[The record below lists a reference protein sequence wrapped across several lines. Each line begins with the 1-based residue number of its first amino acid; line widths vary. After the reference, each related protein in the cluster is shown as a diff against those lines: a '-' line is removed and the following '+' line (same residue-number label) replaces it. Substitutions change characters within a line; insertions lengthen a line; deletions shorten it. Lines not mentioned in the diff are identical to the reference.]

1 MSILT
6 MVDNVLKY
14 EGKEK
19 EDNST
24 KKNTDNEIAI

>member
-1 MSILT
+1 MKHRI
-6 MVDNVLKY
+6 NYNAEKY
-14 EGKEK
+14 KKEK